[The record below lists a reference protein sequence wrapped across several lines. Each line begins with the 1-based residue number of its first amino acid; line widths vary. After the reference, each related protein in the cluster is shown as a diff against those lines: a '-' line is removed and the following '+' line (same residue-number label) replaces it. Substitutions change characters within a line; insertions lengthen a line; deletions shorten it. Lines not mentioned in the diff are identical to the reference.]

1 MPPTI
6 LLVAIKVDLVGDD
19 AEVHFAGMVRPR
31 SKFQLAPEGGGGGE
45 GGGEGG
51 GVGGGVGVEEGVEG
65 GWSGWW
71 SGDWKGVW
79 VDGGG

>member
-31 SKFQLAPEGGGGGE
+31 SKFQLAPEGGGRVEGGK

-51 GVGGGVGVEEGVEG
+51 GMDGGVGVEWGVEG

-71 SGDWKGVW
+71 SGDWKGV
-79 VDGGG
+79 